1 MKAAL
6 RAGGLV
12 VTLKGCGD
20 DIAPLLR
27 RLISHAGGGDIRI
40 EVQLFGG
47 MRRTVRLADLDLD
60 SASVHALNPHARN
73 SMPGE
78 DRMSRPS
85 LAGDGPPSGTIEIP
99 PGARRIA

>member
-12 VTLKGCGD
+12 VTVRGCGD

-27 RLISHAGGGDIRI
+27 RLISHAGGGGIRI

-47 MRRTVRLADLDLD
+47 MRRRRSVSQISTSTPLAC
-60 SASVHALNPHARN
+60 
-73 SMPGE
+73 MP
-78 DRMSRPS
+78 
-85 LAGDGPPSGTIEIP
+85 
-99 PGARRIA
+99 